1 MTEAA
6 PGTLFLDAEH
16 AVSKAGSAGVPHFF
30 SDVRVV
36 RPDFTPVEVGE
47 TGEVVVRGPH
57 VMPGYWGLPDETAAV
72 FADGWF
78 RSGDAARIDEDG
90 YVFIVD
96 RIKDMI
102 ISGGENIYPA
112 EIEDLLLAHPDI
124 VECAVIGV
132 ADDKWGEVPRAVVV
146 AREGVELDPDDV
158 LALTRRAARQVQDP
172 EVGGRRGRAPAHRL
186 REAPQGPCPLA
197 VRHQLL
203 DRERHMTITVNGL
216 DELKKLAGSDLG
228 TSEWIEITQERIDTF
243 ADATGDHQWIHV
255 DPARAAAGP
264 FGAPIAHGYLT
275 LSLFIPLFTELL
287 DVEGVSTKVNYGLNK
302 VRFPSPVKVGSR
314 IRLVARLAS
323 VEDVPGG
330 VQIAVD
336 GTLEIDGGQK
346 PAAVL
351 QSLSRFYA

>member
-1 MTEAA
+1 
-6 PGTLFLDAEH
+6 
-16 AVSKAGSAGVPHFF
+16 
-30 SDVRVV
+30 
-36 RPDFTPVEVGE
+36 
-47 TGEVVVRGPH
+47 
-57 VMPGYWGLPDETAAV
+57 
-72 FADGWF
+72 
-78 RSGDAARIDEDG
+78 
-90 YVFIVD
+90 
-96 RIKDMI
+96 
-102 ISGGENIYPA
+102 
-112 EIEDLLLAHPDI
+112 
-124 VECAVIGV
+124 
-132 ADDKWGEVPRAVVV
+132 
-146 AREGVELDPDDV
+146 
-158 LALTRRAARQVQDP
+158 
-172 EVGGRRGRAPAHRL
+172 
-186 REAPQGPCPLA
+186 
-197 VRHQLL
+197 
-203 DRERHMTITVNGL
+203 MTITVNGL

-255 DPARAAAGP
+255 DPEKAAAGP

-314 IRLVARLAS
+314 IRLVAKLAT

-336 GTLEIDGGQK
+336 GTVEIDGAGK